1 MSCLFGKV
9 PFVWAI
15 FDDTD
20 GEQQKDFFIEEIR
33 CCNCFFDK
41 VIFFIGK
48 NNYKINFRELYAKF
62 FYIPKKLR
70 VVNVFMYFSTI
81 TIFCCESIL
90 NFYSKQDQI
99 DKDEMDR
106 NCLAEEI
113 DYCCL
118 YFLSRET
125 IFNCICDNC
134 QKTLLKLVS
143 KKLTNIK
150 IK

>member
-1 MSCLFGKV
+1 
-9 PFVWAI
+9 
-15 FDDTD
+15 
-20 GEQQKDFFIEEIR
+20 
-33 CCNCFFDK
+33 
-41 VIFFIGK
+41 
-48 NNYKINFRELYAKF
+48 
-62 FYIPKKLR
+62 
-70 VVNVFMYFSTI
+70 MYFSTI

-143 KKLTNIK
+143 EKIPNIE